1 MYRELCR
8 PDKFLFKYMPEAK
21 LYEEDF
27 ITLNK
32 YKLYLKMIEEHNI
45 KDPRLLRSLMIMWG
59 LEENTIEKII
69 YRDICDIVNE
79 LRKSVVMEYLELEE

>member
-1 MYRELCR
+1 
-8 PDKFLFKYMPEAK
+8 MPEAK

-45 KDPRLLRSLMIMWG
+45 KDPGLLRSLMIMWG

>member
-1 MYRELCR
+1 
-8 PDKFLFKYMPEAK
+8 MPEAK